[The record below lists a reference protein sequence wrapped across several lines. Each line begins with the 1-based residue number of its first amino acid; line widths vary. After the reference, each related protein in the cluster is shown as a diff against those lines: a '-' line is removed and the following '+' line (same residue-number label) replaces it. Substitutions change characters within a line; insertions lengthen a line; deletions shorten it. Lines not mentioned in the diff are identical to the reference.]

1 MNYRS
6 WCALAI
12 GSMVIACTAQPIRPI
27 ASKAVVAVPSS
38 ANCTFDATH
47 RQSQNCC
54 VMQAYRARVDVDVA
68 YDTVVREYGFR
79 PEPREYELEGEAY
92 PDRFHGHRHETHAGH
107 SYRLKGIVVPRSDAR
122 LARGLWLGLDLR
134 GVEPGSVEVAP
145 LYCSVG
151 GWSMENQ
158 ALWHDVVQRSIRST
172 LPAKVD

>member
-1 MNYRS
+1 
-6 WCALAI
+6 
-12 GSMVIACTAQPIRPI
+12 
-27 ASKAVVAVPSS
+27 
-38 ANCTFDATH
+38 
-47 RQSQNCC
+47 
-54 VMQAYRARVDVDVA
+54 
-68 YDTVVREYGFR
+68 
-79 PEPREYELEGEAY
+79 LEGEAY